1 MAFILFEMR
10 LERVR
15 GGGGGVR
22 EEKNTAKTKTK
33 QKKPRTG
40 SKAVSTDTTVKT
52 TNPWHHTYKKPLN
65 CDSGDPC

>member
-1 MAFILFEMR
+1 M
-10 LERVR
+10 
-15 GGGGGVR
+15 R
-22 EEKNTAKTKTK
+22 EEKNTAKNK
-33 QKKPRTG
+33 QTNKNRTG